1 MTLRALL
8 TAGAFALAGCAQP
21 PLHTDTGAGERVVLL
36 PGSDGATGALL
47 VRQGDSEARLDSP
60 YASAGRS
67 AEGQLAVT
75 QTDSAAVQ
83 AEFGELLGAL
93 PPAPVSHVVYFVL
106 GQDEL
111 TEESRKEL
119 APILEDIAKRPAPEI
134 AAIGHADQTG
144 PERVNET
151 LAMRR
156 AERVRDL
163 LVQRGV
169 PATRIEV
176 VGRGSREPAIR
187 AAQGVAEAR
196 NRRVEISV
204 R

>member
-1 MTLRALL
+1 MRLRALL
-8 TAGAFALAGCAQP
+8 GALALAGCAQQ
-21 PLHTDTGAGERVVLL
+21 PLQTTPAERVVLL
-36 PGSDGATGALL
+36 PGSDGAAGALL

-60 YASAGRS
+60 YASTRAS
-67 AEGQLAVT
+67 SDGQLAVT
-75 QTDSAAVQ
+75 RADSGQVQ
-83 AEFGELLGAL
+83 AEFAEALRAL
-93 PPAPVSHVVYFVL
+93 PPAPLSYTVYFAL
-106 GQDEL
+106 GLDEL
-111 TEESRKEL
+111 TEESRKDL
-119 APILEDIAKRPAPEI
+119 APILDDVAKRPAPEI
-134 AAIGHADQTG
+134 AVIGHADQSG

-151 LAMRR
+151 LATRR

-169 PATRIEV
+169 PAARMEV